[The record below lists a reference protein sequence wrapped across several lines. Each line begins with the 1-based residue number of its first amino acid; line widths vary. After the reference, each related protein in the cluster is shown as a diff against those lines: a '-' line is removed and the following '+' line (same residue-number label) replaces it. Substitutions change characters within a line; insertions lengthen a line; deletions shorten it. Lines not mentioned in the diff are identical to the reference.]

1 MLSSLFKE
9 MIMLQIIL
17 TMDPATGRGLYDDEA
32 ESLGSYRSLTD
43 AEESLGDLLRFCT
56 IHSQKND
63 VHQIELLAY
72 PT

>member
-1 MLSSLFKE
+1 

-56 IHSQKND
+56 INSQKNNMS
-63 VHQIELLAY
+63 QIKITTY
-72 PT
+72 KT